1 MKNKKSYI
9 PKGKGCAKKNK
20 GKCRRRKGST
30 LNSLTECLCGAT
42 AGALGCTSFSTS
54 SGVGRWENMRK
65 WFWHIFRYST
75 RHVWNIVLYFIYYLN
90 ICWTTT
96 GIRVRNTI
104 LFSVYTNIYILY
116 NIDQPASQ
124 HFSKIYYILCWNV
137 CIGHWQGALYF
148 LYFYFSYG
156 NKIYMVGGKVH
167 YSALANAL
175 YVAYWQSKIAHP

>member
-1 MKNKKSYI
+1 MLSLLFNEIDLANFSPSLYIEVSRLWLFVETLLHAPMPTYALQTNILVPFNAKKRSTGYRFQHTLEFMKNKERYI

-75 RHVWNIVLYFIYYLN
+75 RQCMEHCSVFYL
-90 ICWTTT
+90 
-96 GIRVRNTI
+96 
-104 LFSVYTNIYILY
+104 
-116 NIDQPASQ
+116 
-124 HFSKIYYILCWNV
+124 SK
-137 CIGHWQGALYF
+137 
-148 LYFYFSYG
+148 
-156 NKIYMVGGKVH
+156 YM
-167 YSALANAL
+167 LDNDRDTC
-175 YVAYWQSKIAHP
+175 